1 MLTAA
6 SAPMTACRAA
16 AMPVTRA
23 VRAFARS
30 DITAPCKC
38 TVTTRGHN
46 TFDYRKRNKMSS
58 YVRSRSTC
66 VSEHKPWC
74 YVALRNR
81 FPLRYFC
88 Y

>member
-30 DITAPCKC
+30 DMTAPCKMH
-38 TVTTRGHN
+38 TMHSKHAT
-46 TFDYRKRNKMSS
+46 
-58 YVRSRSTC
+58 
-66 VSEHKPWC
+66 
-74 YVALRNR
+74 A
-81 FPLRYFC
+81 
-88 Y
+88 